1 MALNAL
7 IDQLKTIPDW
17 RQGRRKVAYPL
28 WLMLLVSLLG
38 VMSGISSIRGLADF
52 MERHE
57 QEVVDF
63 FHLEKAK
70 LPRYSSIQRMLRR
83 VNAAD
88 VATIFAGWVAQQ
100 CPLEAN
106 QRVALDGKSLGSTV
120 KAAHTAQQDFISVVS
135 ACVHQHGWV
144 VAQTSFHNGETS
156 EIGVVQAMLQQ
167 FNDQQVWITLDALH
181 AQKKRSNSSLRETM
195 TTVSG

>member
-1 MALNAL
+1 M
-7 IDQLKTIPDW
+7 D
-17 RQGRRKVAYPL
+17 YPL

-57 QEVVDF
+57 QEVADLF
-63 FHLEKAK
+63 DLEKAK
-70 LPRYSSIQRMLRR
+70 LPRYSSLRRMLHH
-83 VNAAD
+83 VNAAE
-88 VATIFAGWVAQQ
+88 VATIFAEWVAQQ
-100 CPLEAN
+100 CPLEAH

-120 KAAHTAQQDFISVVS
+120 KAAHTARQDFISVVS

-144 VAQTSFHNGETS
+144 VAQTSFHNGGTS

-167 FNDQQVWITLDALH
+167 FNDQQVWVTLDALH
-181 AQKKRSNSSLRETM
+181 TQKKRLNSSSRGTM
-195 TTVSG
+195 TTASG

>member
-7 IDQLKTIPDW
+7 IEQLKTIPDW
-17 RQGRRKVAYPL
+17 RQGGRTVDYPL
-28 WLMLLVSLLG
+28 WLMLLVTLLG
-38 VMSGISSIRGLADF
+38 VMSGLSSIRGLADF

-57 QEVVDF
+57 QEVADF
-63 FHLEKAK
+63 FDLEKAK
-70 LPRYSSIQRMLRR
+70 LPRYSSLQRMLRR

-88 VATIFAGWVAQQ
+88 VATIFAGWVAQH

-106 QRVALDGKSLGSTV
+106 QRIALDGKSLGSTV
-120 KAAHTAQQDFISVVS
+120 SAPHTAQQDFISVVS

-144 VAQTSFHNGETS
+144 VAQTSFHHGETS

-181 AQKKRSNSSLRETM
+181 TQKN
-195 TTVSG
+195 G